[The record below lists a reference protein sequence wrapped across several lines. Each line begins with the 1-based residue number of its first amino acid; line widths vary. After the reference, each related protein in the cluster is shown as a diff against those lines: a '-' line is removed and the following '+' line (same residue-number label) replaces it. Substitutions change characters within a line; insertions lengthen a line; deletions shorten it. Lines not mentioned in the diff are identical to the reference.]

1 MNFGAPSAFSAGK
14 IATTSANTPN
24 LFGANPSI
32 STPGAMT
39 FSAPS
44 PFSAPS
50 TLSAGNKITTTA
62 GNTLSMFG
70 ATPITSTPGTINFG
84 ASSTLLQNF
93 GSANSVTTTTSA
105 NTLNLF
111 GANPLTSTS
120 TPGAINFAAT
130 TTVPAASSITTTSAN
145 TPSLFGANKSTSTP
159 ATLTIGA
166 GLASGGTSAPVSLS
180 TATTTT
186 ASSAAAAPGTT
197 MSYRQLEESIN
208 KWTIELEEQEKIF
221 LNQATQVNSWDRMIF
236 ENGEAIVNLN
246 EDVEKVKAD
255 QTRLEHELDFI
266 KGLQTE
272 LEDVLKPLEASV
284 APSSSTATQSLN
296 TSGINVT
303 AGIDNERERVYQKAE
318 QIDAQLQRMSEDL
331 KEIIVHINAQNRA
344 QDDSND
350 PIVQIGRVL
359 NAHMDSL
366 QWVDQSMVQV
376 QKKLDEVTK
385 VQELRKKE
393 SERIGLF

>member
-1 MNFGAPSAFSAGK
+1 MTIEINVDFFNNLGLSFGTPTA
-14 IATTSANTPN
+14 ATATLPAAATIQPTATAAQSTSATSAPPA
-24 LFGANPSI
+24 FGFGLTATSI
-32 STPGAMT
+32 S
-39 FSAPS
+39 
-44 PFSAPS
+44 
-50 TLSAGNKITTTA
+50 
-62 GNTLSMFG
+62 
-70 ATPITSTPGTINFG
+70 
-84 ASSTLLQNF
+84 AS
-93 GSANSVTTTTSA
+93 
-105 NTLNLF
+105 
-111 GANPLTSTS
+111 
-120 TPGAINFAAT
+120 
-130 TTVPAASSITTTSAN
+130 TTVPASTTTASSLTTGFSFGGTGSTPLASSTTASAVTGTGTLGSNTAAATIPTTSAISSIPTSATN
-145 TPSLFGANKSTSTP
+145 MFGASKTAPTSST
-159 ATLTIGA
+159 I
-166 GLASGGTSAPVSLS
+166 ASGLTQTTVGITTPVSLS

-186 ASSAAAAPGTT
+186 ASSAASAPGTT

-236 ENGEAIVNLN
+236 ENGESIVNLN

-266 KGLQTE
+266 KGLQSE

-284 APSSSTATQSLN
+284 AASSSAATGSLN
-296 TSGINVT
+296 ASGMNVT
-303 AGIDNERERVYQKAE
+303 AGIDTERERVYQKAE
-318 QIDAQLQRMSEDL
+318 QMDAQLQRMSEDL

-376 QKKLDEVTK
+376 QKKLEEVTK
-385 VQELRKKE
+385 LQELRKKE
-393 SERIGLF
+393 TERIGLF

>member
-1 MNFGAPSAFSAGK
+1 VVVVA
-14 IATTSANTPN
+14 
-24 LFGANPSI
+24 
-32 STPGAMT
+32 
-39 FSAPS
+39 
-44 PFSAPS
+44 
-50 TLSAGNKITTTA
+50 
-62 GNTLSMFG
+62 
-70 ATPITSTPGTINFG
+70 
-84 ASSTLLQNF
+84 
-93 GSANSVTTTTSA
+93 
-105 NTLNLF
+105 
-111 GANPLTSTS
+111 
-120 TPGAINFAAT
+120 
-130 TTVPAASSITTTSAN
+130 
-145 TPSLFGANKSTSTP
+145 
-159 ATLTIGA
+159 
-166 GLASGGTSAPVSLS
+166 VSLS

-186 ASSAAAAPGTT
+186 ASSAASAPGTT

-236 ENGEAIVNLN
+236 ENGESIVNLN

-284 APSSSTATQSLN
+284 APSSSTTAASLN
-296 TSGINVT
+296 SSGMNVT